1 MLKVWVYIAAD
12 TLIGV
17 YATEHL
23 AATKGHIDAV
33 EAFGVTGTFEECV
46 VQKET

>member
-12 TLIGV
+12 TLISV
-17 YATEHL
+17 YETKHL
-23 AATKGHIDAV
+23 ANTKGHEDALK
-33 EAFGVTGTFEECV
+33 AFGVTGTFEECV